1 MIHLKS
7 HSQFADPSIANNP
20 IIDFQHLFPH
30 LIFQVRAL
38 LICITNFQQP
48 IDLQQFLGRFDVE
61 DMIDELVVGDG
72 TDEGR
77 FILTSNHEGES
88 LQAAIEFAESLSSEY
103 AGKAEV
109 VEL

>member
-1 MIHLKS
+1 MTYGKKIVLNCPAGYKMRL
-7 HSQFADPSIANNP
+7 D
-20 IIDFQHLFPH
+20 DM
-30 LIFQVRAL
+30 VEE
-38 LICITNFQQP
+38 
-48 IDLQQFLGRFDVE
+48 FLRDGVTFVGVVGKDAAHVE
-61 DMIDELVVGDG
+61 DMIDQLVVGDG

>member
-1 MIHLKS
+1 MTYGKKIVLNCPAGYKMRL
-7 HSQFADPSIANNP
+7 D
-20 IIDFQHLFPH
+20 DM
-30 LIFQVRAL
+30 VEE
-38 LICITNFQQP
+38 
-48 IDLQQFLGRFDVE
+48 FLRDGVTFVGVVGKDAAHVE

-72 TDEGR
+72 ADEGR

>member
-1 MIHLKS
+1 MRL
-7 HSQFADPSIANNP
+7 D
-20 IIDFQHLFPH
+20 
-30 LIFQVRAL
+30 
-38 LICITNFQQP
+38 
-48 IDLQQFLGRFDVE
+48 DLVEEFLRDGVTFVGVVGKDAAHVE

-77 FILTSNHEGES
+77 FILTSSHEGES